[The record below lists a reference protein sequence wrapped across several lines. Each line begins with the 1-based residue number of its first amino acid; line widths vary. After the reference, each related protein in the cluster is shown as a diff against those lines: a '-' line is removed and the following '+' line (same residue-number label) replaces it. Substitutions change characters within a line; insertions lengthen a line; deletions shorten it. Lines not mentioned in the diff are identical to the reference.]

1 MYISKAFI
9 PILKNNPSEAKIKS
23 HQLMLRVGMIKQSSA
38 GIYSWLPLGF
48 KVMKKIEKIVR
59 EEQNKIGAQ
68 EILMPTIQ
76 SSEIW
81 KESGRYDD
89 YGDEML
95 RIKDR
100 QNREMLYGPTNEE
113 LVTDIFR
120 SSIKSYKSLPQLLY
134 HIQWKFRDEVRP
146 RFGIMRC
153 REFYMK
159 DAYSFDVSDE
169 DAVYSYNK
177 FFLSYLKTFKRL
189 DLTAIPMAADTGPI
203 GGNLSHEFV
212 ILADTGESK
221 IFTDKRIFDLDS
233 AESVIDRKSLENLR
247 KKYEQFYSVTDEKF
261 NKEEFEKEVLEENR
275 LITKGIEVGHIFY
288 FGDKYSKPLNA
299 AVDLAGGKKDFVK
312 MGSYGIGV
320 SRLVG
325 AIIEAKYDDKEEIM
339 KWPFSVAP
347 YELAIIPM
355 INKNETSALDKATN
369 IFKHFESINIDTIID
384 DTDENLSSK
393 IKKFNLIGVPYQII
407 IGKKSEGDLLEF
419 KETGKD
425 PQNLTIDQ
433 ITKILTELK
442 AKNWFLH

>member
-1 MYISKAFI
+1 MHISKSFI

-48 KVMKKIEKIVR
+48 KVMKKIEQIVR

-89 YGDEML
+89 YGEEML
-95 RIKDR
+95 RINDR

-159 DAYSFDVSDE
+159 DAYSFDVNDE
-169 DAVYSYNK
+169 EAVFSYNK

-189 DLTAIPMAADTGPI
+189 ELTAIPMAADTGPI
-203 GGNLSHEFV
+203 GGNLSHEFI

-221 IFTDKRIFDLDS
+221 IFTDKRIFDLNSDGS
-233 AESVIDRKSLENLR
+233 IIEKNSLENLR
-247 KKYEQFYSVTDEKF
+247 KKFEQYYSVTDEKF
-261 NKEEFEKEVLEENR
+261 KKEEFEKQVSVENR

-299 AVDLAGGKKDFVK
+299 SVDLPEGKKDFVK

-339 KWPFSVAP
+339 KWPFAIAP
-347 YELAIIPM
+347 FELAILPM
-355 INKNETSALDKATN
+355 INKNDNSTLEKAN
-369 IFKHFESINIDTIID
+369 KIFEFFNVNGIDAIID
-384 DTDENLSSK
+384 DMDENLSSK
-393 IKKFNLIGVPYQII
+393 IKKFNLIGVPFQII
-407 IGKKSEGDLLEF
+407 IGKKSDGDLLEF
-419 KETGKD
+419 KEIGKD
-425 PQNLTIDQ
+425 PQNLTLDQ
-433 ITKILTELK
+433 ILKILIKQKE
-442 AKNWFLH
+442 KN

>member
-1 MYISKAFI
+1 MYISKSFI

-81 KESGRYDD
+81 KESGRYED
-89 YGDEML
+89 YGQEML

-159 DAYSFDVSDE
+159 DAYSFDVN
-169 DAVYSYNK
+169 DADAIYSYNK

-189 DLTAIPMAADTGPI
+189 ELKAIPMAADTGPI
-203 GGNLSHEFV
+203 GGNLSHEFI

-221 IFTDKRIFDLDS
+221 IFTDKRIFDLDNKS
-233 AESVIDRKSLENLR
+233 STIDRKSLEDLR

-261 NKEEFEKEVLEENR
+261 NKEEFEKKVSEKNR

-299 AVDLAGGKKDFVK
+299 AVDLPGGKKDFVK

-419 KETGKD
+419 KETGED
-425 PQNLTIDQ
+425 SQNLTIDQ

-442 AKNWFLH
+442 AKN

>member
-1 MYISKAFI
+1 MYISKSFI
-9 PILKNNPSEAKIKS
+9 PILKDIPSEAKIKS

-48 KVMKKIEKIVR
+48 KVMKKIEQIVR

-89 YGDEML
+89 YGEEML

-120 SSIKSYKSLPQLLY
+120 SSVKSYKSLPQLLY
-134 HIQWKFRDEVRP
+134 HIQWKFRDEIRP
-146 RFGIMRC
+146 RFGIMRG

-159 DAYSFDVSDE
+159 DAYSFDITDE
-169 DAVYSYNK
+169 EAFFSYNK
-177 FFLSYLKTFKRL
+177 FFISYLRTFKRL
-189 DLTAIPMAADTGPI
+189 GLTAIPMAADTGPI
-203 GGNLSHEFV
+203 GGNLSHEFI
-212 ILADTGESK
+212 ILAETGESK
-221 IFTDKRIFDLDS
+221 IFTDKRIFDVETGDI
-233 AESVIDRKSLENLR
+233 EVEKKSLEVLR

-261 NKEEFEKEVLEENR
+261 NKEEFEKTVAEDSR

-288 FGDKYSKPLNA
+288 FGDKYSKPMNDS
-299 AVDLAGGKKDFVK
+299 VDLPGGKKDFVK

-325 AIIEAKYDDKEEIM
+325 AIIEAKFDEKNEIM
-339 KWPFSVAP
+339 KWPISVAP
-347 YELAIIPM
+347 YDLIIIPM
-355 INKNETSALDKATN
+355 INKNDNSALIKAEN
-369 IFKHFESINIDTIID
+369 IFSELAENNIDAIID
-384 DTDENLSSK
+384 DTDENFSSK
-393 IKKFNLIGVPYQII
+393 IKKSNLIGAPFQII
-407 IGKKSEGDLLEF
+407 IGKKSEGDTFEF
-419 KETGKD
+419 KETGNEA
-425 PQNLTIDQ
+425 QNLPLKEIIKI
-433 ITKILTELK
+433 ITKLK
-442 AKNWFLH
+442 VRN

>member
-1 MYISKAFI
+1 MYISKSFI

-81 KESGRYDD
+81 KESGRYND
-89 YGDEML
+89 YGEEML

-100 QNREMLYGPTNEE
+100 QDREMLYGPTNEE

-159 DAYSFDVSDE
+159 DAYSFDINDE
-169 DAVYSYNK
+169 EALYSYNK
-177 FFLSYLKTFKRL
+177 FFLSYLRTFKKL
-189 DLTAIPMAADTGPI
+189 ELTAIPMAADTGPI
-203 GGNLSHEFV
+203 GGNLSHEFI

-233 AESVIDRKSLENLR
+233 KGSIIDKRSLEDLR
-247 KKYEQFYSVTDEKF
+247 KKYEKFYSVTDEKF
-261 NKEEFEKEVLEENR
+261 NKEVFEKEVSEKNR

-299 AVDLAGGKKDFVK
+299 SVDLPGGKKNYVK

-339 KWPFSVAP
+339 KWPLSVAP
-347 YELAIIPM
+347 YELAIITM
-355 INKNETSALDKATN
+355 INKNDNSNLEKANN
-369 IFKHFESINIDTIID
+369 IFKHLEENNIDTIID
-384 DTDENLSSK
+384 DTDENFSSK

-407 IGKKSEGDLLEF
+407 LGKKSDGNLLEF
-419 KETGKD
+419 KEIGKET
-425 PQNLTIDQ
+425 QNLSIDQ
-433 ITKILTELK
+433 ITKILTKQKEK
-442 AKNWFLH
+442 IWFLY

>member
-23 HQLMLRVGMIKQSSA
+23 HQLMLRIGMIKQSSA

-100 QNREMLYGPTNEE
+100 QGREMLYGPTNEE

-159 DAYSFDVSDE
+159 DAYSFDINDE
-169 DAVYSYNK
+169 EALYSYNK

-189 DLTAIPMAADTGPI
+189 ELTAIPMAADTGPI
-203 GGNLSHEFV
+203 GGNLSHEFI
-212 ILADTGESK
+212 ILAETGESK
-221 IFTDKRIFDLDS
+221 IYTDKRIFDLNS
-233 AESVIDRKSLENLR
+233 ESHILEKNSLDELR
-247 KKYEQFYSVTDEKF
+247 KKYEKFYSVTDEKF
-261 NKEEFEKEVLEENR
+261 NKKEFENEVKEENR

-288 FGDKYSKPLNA
+288 FGDKYSKALNA
-299 AVDLAGGKKDFVK
+299 AVDLPGGKKDFVK
-312 MGSYGIGV
+312 MGSYGVGV

-325 AIIEAKYDDKEEIM
+325 AIIEAKYDEKEEVM

-355 INKNETSALDKATN
+355 INKNDTSSLDKSVN
-369 IFKHFESINIDTIID
+369 IHNHFKKKNIDSIID
-384 DTDENLSSK
+384 DTTENFSAK
-393 IKKFNLIGVPYQII
+393 MKKFDLIGVPFQII
-407 IGKKSEGDLLEF
+407 IGKQSQGDLLEF
-419 KETGKD
+419 KEIGKKT
-425 PQNLTIDQ
+425 QALTLDQ
-433 ITKILTELK
+433 ITKILTEQK
-442 AKNWFLH
+442 EKN

>member
-1 MYISKAFI
+1 MYISKSFI

-48 KVMKKIEKIVR
+48 KVMKKIEQIVR

-159 DAYSFDVSDE
+159 DAYSFDISDDE
-169 DAVYSYNK
+169 AVFSYNK

-189 DLTAIPMAADTGPI
+189 ELTAIPMAADTGPI
-203 GGNLSHEFV
+203 GGNLSHEFI

-221 IFTDKRIFDLDS
+221 IFTDKRIFELDN
-233 AESVIDRKSLENLR
+233 ESSHFDKKSLEDLR
-247 KKYEQFYSVTDEKF
+247 FKYEQFYSVTDEKF
-261 NKEEFEKEVLEENR
+261 NKEEFEKKVHQKDR

-299 AVDLAGGKKDFVK
+299 SVDLVGGKKDFVK

-325 AIIEAKYDDKEEIM
+325 AIIEAKYDDKAEVM

-355 INKNETSALDKATN
+355 INKNETKALDKANN
-369 IFKHFESINIDTIID
+369 IFKFFDKHNIDTIID

-419 KETGKD
+419 KELGKE
-425 PQNLTIDQ
+425 PKNLTIDQ
-433 ITKILTELK
+433 ITKILTKLK
-442 AKNWFLH
+442 IKN

>member
-1 MYISKAFI
+1 MYISKSFI

-48 KVMKKIEKIVR
+48 KVMKKIEQIVR

-76 SSEIW
+76 SSDIW

-100 QNREMLYGPTNEE
+100 QDREMLYGPTNEE

-120 SSIKSYKSLPQLLY
+120 SSIKSYKFLPQLLY

-159 DAYSFDVSDE
+159 DAYSFDINDE
-169 DAVYSYNK
+169 EAVYSYNK

-189 DLTAIPMAADTGPI
+189 ELTAIPMAADTGPI
-203 GGNLSHEFV
+203 GGNLSHEFI

-221 IFTDKRIFDLDS
+221 IFTDKRIFDLNSDG
-233 AESVIDRKSLENLR
+233 SVLEKKSLEDLR
-247 KKYEQFYSVTDEKF
+247 KKYEQYYSVTDEKF
-261 NKEEFEKEVLEENR
+261 NKEKFEKEVSEENR

-299 AVDLAGGKKDFVK
+299 AVDLPEGKKDFVK

-325 AIIEAKYDDKEEIM
+325 AIIEAKYDAKEEIM
-339 KWPFSVAP
+339 KWPFAVAP
-347 YELAIIPM
+347 YELAILPM
-355 INKNETSALDKATN
+355 INKNDTTALDNSKR
-369 IFKHFESINIDTIID
+369 IFKHFEQNNIDTIID
-384 DTDENLSSK
+384 DMDENLSSK

-407 IGKKSEGDLLEF
+407 IGKKSEGDLFEF
-419 KETGKD
+419 KEIGKD
-425 PQNLTIDQ
+425 PQNLTLDQ
-433 ITKILTELK
+433 ITKILTKQKE
-442 AKNWFLH
+442 KN

>member
-212 ILADTGESK
+212 ILAETGESK

-233 AESVIDRKSLENLR
+233 AGSVIDRKSLEDLR

-299 AVDLAGGKKDFVK
+299 AVDLPGGKKNFVK

-407 IGKKSEGDLLEF
+407 IGKKSEGDFLEF

-442 AKNWFLH
+442 AKN

>member
-1 MYISKAFI
+1 MYISKSFI

-48 KVMKKIEKIVR
+48 KIMKKIEKIVR
-59 EEQNKIGAQ
+59 DEQNKIGAQ

-120 SSIKSYKSLPQLLY
+120 SSFKSYKSLPQLLY

-159 DAYSFDVSDE
+159 DAYSFDINDE
-169 DAVYSYNK
+169 EAFFSYNK
-177 FFLSYLKTFKRL
+177 FFLSYLRTFKRL
-189 DLTAIPMAADTGPI
+189 ELTAIPMAADTGPI

-221 IFTDKRIFDLDS
+221 IFTDKRIFDLDNQDT
-233 AESVIDRKSLENLR
+233 ILDKKSIENLR
-247 KKYEQFYSVTDEKF
+247 KRYEEFYSVTDEKF
-261 NKEEFEKEVLEENR
+261 NKEEFEKKVSEENR

-299 AVDLAGGKKDFVK
+299 AVDLPEGKKDFVK

-325 AIIEAKYDDKEEIM
+325 AIIEAKYNEKEEIM
-339 KWPFSVAP
+339 KWPLSVAP
-347 YELAIIPM
+347 FEVAIIPM
-355 INKNETSALDKATN
+355 INKNDSSSLDKAN
-369 IFKHFESINIDTIID
+369 KIFKYFTENSIDSIID
-384 DTDENLSSK
+384 DTDENFSSK

-407 IGKKSEGDLLEF
+407 LGKKSEGNLLEF
-419 KETGKD
+419 KEIGKET
-425 PQNLTIDQ
+425 QNLTIDQ
-433 ITKILTELK
+433 ITKILTKQK
-442 AKNWFLH
+442 ANI